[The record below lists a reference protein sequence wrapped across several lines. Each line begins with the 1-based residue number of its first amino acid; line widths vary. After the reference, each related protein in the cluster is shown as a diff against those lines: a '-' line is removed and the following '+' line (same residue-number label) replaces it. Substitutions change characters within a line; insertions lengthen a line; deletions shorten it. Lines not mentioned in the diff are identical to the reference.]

1 MAYLLLRNPKLI
13 DSMYNT
19 GAHFF
24 HGTNANALPSILKY
38 GINSFDTS
46 TENDIEVITGEEWSR
61 FNGKRSFVSITDC
74 LNVAMQYALEIKQN
88 ENDLTRTLLN
98 FGVIFGVS
106 LEDMSNIETVRVRSE
121 MPEIGICDNL
131 PIEHIKFI
139 AVPEDK
145 VEFVKKMIGQKPIEV
160 ISMDINDKFLI
171 NSKIYY
177 MLEVLQQENKEPEK
191 THYPTYSEDD
201 VKPVVYERKISKI
214 QETLK
219 IIKDKI
225 SAFTN
230 SKNLDKGEER

>member
-1 MAYLLLRNPKLI
+1 
-13 DSMYNT
+13 
-19 GAHFF
+19 
-24 HGTNANALPSILKY
+24 
-38 GINSFDTS
+38 
-46 TENDIEVITGEEWSR
+46 
-61 FNGKRSFVSITDC
+61 
-74 LNVAMQYALEIKQN
+74 
-88 ENDLTRTLLN
+88 
-98 FGVIFGVS
+98 
-106 LEDMSNIETVRVRSE
+106 
-121 MPEIGICDNL
+121 
-131 PIEHIKFI
+131 
-139 AVPEDK
+139 
-145 VEFVKKMIGQKPIEV
+145 MIGQKPIEV

-191 THYPTYSEDD
+191 THYPIYSEDD